1 MARQFQGYAR
11 GRGFSSRSPGS
22 GAVSRIQE
30 QGNKTISGLRQQLQS
45 KRQQD
50 QQYIA
55 DLDSNFRRG
64 EQIKDEIKSFEDKAF
79 NLKMANIKRN
89 QNQHLENIQREAAKE
104 AETFKQLSQFS
115 ESLGKTIVNVQ
126 NQVEKAKKDSEFV
139 AFTFPFLQDLTE
151 QDKQNEELLRKGDA
165 VSSSRMKRLVTED
178 GMPMDAAQKVHQN
191 SPYQK
196 LKDLDSRVAE
206 AARAFTIEATIDNHG
221 PQLALDI
228 LRRFDLLNVSPRR
241 LRPAADAYT
250 KVRTGFETS
259 KRKTDAINTSAERL
273 NTAKAQYFNNQ
284 TQENRLNVIQ
294 TLATHTTDGKTYI
307 PRPEQLKLLYEIHRN
322 PAITDQTRQDFFNQK
337 LIDSNGEELDRTY
350 GEQFKDT
357 RNVEL
362 LNNVEKDRRQAV
374 KDREDVVKTEQ
385 LDNYLK
391 TRDEII
397 KLGEGD
403 KIDFET
409 YKPMLDEL
417 DVSSDQR
424 NKLHEE
430 LYAIS
435 NQKVKNDG
443 LIAQADYLL
452 STGQDISDVARQMSG
467 KQRSKYLDLANKQK
481 VAKKESGIDDKA
493 IRRTVKSALV
503 KALGQQN
510 VGDDKDPTLEIAI
523 EDALVDIGKDTV
535 INAPASSLAQAS
547 TLALQQ
553 KLKEIQSGSGKYEV
567 KGIGKGNDNKTG
579 NYFSYY
585 SVDGKYFTQVAKAN
599 SSEAIRAV
607 RNRPESRKDVF
618 LVLTDDLATIYN
630 AVQNNE
636 GYQLP
641 YALEQIQK
649 AYPDALQL
657 QLNKYA
663 DEFGKPRITV
673 PLTYQQVLSARQD
686 DPRAQRFMQQVS
698 TIQEERIIP
707 LISDSST
714 RMSQTFMSRP
724 VVLKQNFFQMKAQGG
739 PVDMQSGKQYL
750 EGMGFPSRGAAYL
763 AGNIMQESSWNG
775 MRSWGQVKND
785 GTKRNGGLISW
796 ASWANAPARLGAA
809 EAFLGKP
816 IDQATHSEQLDYMEH
831 EMRTQ
836 YPEAYAI
843 FSDPNASTPDLI
855 KASKMY
861 WGYGHEGDRYKF
873 AEELL

>member
-79 NLKMANIKRN
+79 NLEMANIKQY

-151 QDKQNEELLRKGDA
+151 QDKKNEELLRKGDA

-178 GMPMDAAQKVHQN
+178 GMPMPHAQKVHQN

-196 LKDLDSRVAE
+196 LKDLDSRVAG
-206 AARAFTIEATIDNHG
+206 AARAFVAEATIDNHG

-228 LRRFDLLNVSPRR
+228 LTRFDLLNVSPRR

-250 KVRTGFETS
+250 KVRAGFEAS

-273 NTAKAQYFNNQ
+273 NTVKAQYFNNQ
-284 TQENRLNVIQ
+284 TRENRLNVIQ

-307 PRPEQLKLLYEIHRN
+307 PRPEQLNLLYEIHRN
-322 PAITDQTRQDFFNQK
+322 QAITDQTRQDFFNQK

-350 GEQFKDT
+350 GEQFENT

-362 LNNVEKDRRQAV
+362 LNNAEKDRRQAV
-374 KDREDVVKTEQ
+374 KDRAENVKTEQ

-391 TRDEII
+391 GLEAI
-397 KLGEGD
+397 KDVEEGALTFD
-403 KIDFET
+403 QFKQGIAI
-409 YKPMLDEL
+409 L
-417 DVSSDQR
+417 DVNQQQR
-424 NKLHEE
+424 NLLLEKGWEQSQE
-430 LYAIS
+430 YPVVSKTI
-435 NQKVKNDG
+435 D
-443 LIAQADYLL
+443 QAEYML
-452 STGQDISDVARQMSG
+452 SIGQDITPLLPMIKGPRKSFFVNA
-467 KQRSKYLDLANKQK
+467 ANQQK
-481 VAKKESGIDDKA
+481 TAKKEAGIDDKA
-493 IRRTVKSALV
+493 IRRTIKSALV

-553 KLKEIQSGSGKYEV
+553 KLKEIQSGTGKYEV

-599 SSEAIRAV
+599 ASEAIRAV

-636 GYQLP
+636 SYQLP

-649 AYPDALQL
+649 AYPDAVQL

-698 TIQEERIIP
+698 TIQEERVIP
-707 LISDSST
+707 LISDAST

-724 VVLKQNFFQMKAQGG
+724 VVLKQNYFQMKAQGG
-739 PVDMQSGKQYL
+739 PADMQSGKQYL
-750 EGMGFPSRGAAYL
+750 EGMGFSSRGAAYL

-816 IDQATHSEQLDYMEH
+816 IDQATHSEQLEYMEH